1 MTGPGL
7 PALATLVTIV
17 VIATSVI
24 GIVDVPAAAYGG
36 LIVLLL
42 GLAAMAWGREGMK

>member
-17 VIATSVI
+17 VIAAGVI
-24 GIVDVPAAAYGG
+24 GVVSVPPAAYFG

-42 GLAAMAWGREGMK
+42 GLAAMTWGREGMK